1 MSQKK
6 EAPYRFGG
14 VFLRGFCTRVLRT
27 GQVSGRTPAYMSLTP
42 ELCGFHG
49 AYAEETLLR
58 KKTSEEKHY
67 PPLCKVHGNKPTIIA
82 SHSWRY

>member
-1 MSQKK
+1 MTVAVTSQRDCQ
-6 EAPYRFGG
+6 ALP
-14 VFLRGFCTRVLRT
+14 
-27 GQVSGRTPAYMSLTP
+27 MSLTP